1 MAWPLWRSYTASP
14 PPQSAAC
21 VREARALLEYSE
33 RSVQVPRVLVGKV
46 IGKNG
51 RIIQEMVDKSGV
63 VRVKIEGDNEPG
75 DQDQFQ
81 QPSEIWLNEA
91 TL

>member
-1 MAWPLWRSYTASP
+1 M
-14 PPQSAAC
+14 Q
-21 VREARALLEYSE
+21 EARALLEYSE

-63 VRVKIEGDNEPG
+63 VRVKIEGDNEPRK
-75 DQDQFQ
+75 
-81 QPSEIWLNEA
+81 
-91 TL
+91 